1 MVNIMSIRS
10 IRDRIRELRRVP
22 VQRLVPHP
30 KNWRRH
36 PKAQKDAFAALRG
49 EIGFAGVL
57 LVREL
62 SDGKYQ
68 ILDGHMRAAMTREGL
83 VPVVILDL
91 TDEEAEKFLVTY
103 DPLAAMAETDYERLK
118 ALLDTVQTDSAA
130 VKELLRRTAGDSLW
144 ETIHPEELKEMEV
157 APDRAEELR
166 TKWRTERG
174 QIWEIG
180 RHRLMCGDSREERSV
195 QRLFH
200 DAEAIRLIATD
211 SPYGVS
217 YAAKNSYLNH
227 SDGGTRIEK
236 PIRND
241 SLSPNEIREL
251 FQASLH
257 VAIAFAL
264 PGAACYAT
272 VPSGPPLPLFIA
284 GFEGS
289 GFSFKHLLVWVKQ
302 HFVIG
307 KSDYHHRHEAI
318 LYGWLENGP
327 HFFVDDRTQD
337 SVFRGG
343 PSDRQRTSP
352 GN

>member
-180 RHRLMCGDSREERSV
+180 WHRLMCGDSREERSV

-227 SDGGTRIEK
+227 QRWWHSD
-236 PIRND
+236 
-241 SLSPNEIREL
+241 
-251 FQASLH
+251 
-257 VAIAFAL
+257 
-264 PGAACYAT
+264 
-272 VPSGPPLPLFIA
+272 
-284 GFEGS
+284 
-289 GFSFKHLLVWVKQ
+289 
-302 HFVIG
+302 
-307 KSDYHHRHEAI
+307 
-318 LYGWLENGP
+318 
-327 HFFVDDRTQD
+327 
-337 SVFRGG
+337 
-343 PSDRQRTSP
+343 
-352 GN
+352 